1 MTNGADRQSTEVTP
15 DTWTPGR
22 RSTLAAPDTPEQ
34 GMSVP
39 QHASDTEPSTRR
51 RRERN
56 FVLACAA
63 VTVAAITG
71 LVLLLTGDD
80 ERATT
85 PPPSSIEPS
94 NDSASSPPAQMTP
107 EDLAA
112 EEAKSRY
119 LEYTRVEDLIG
130 KSGYENPELYDSV
143 LIDPLN
149 TQFKL
154 AARRAPEGQ
163 RTTGDVEVVSLT
175 VLAVELSDD
184 PVRRYPEVRLQA
196 CLDVS
201 GTDAL
206 DADGNSIVAPGRLDR
221 IKSEAVL
228 QKIPPEAFA
237 SVGDDRPSGWY
248 VVELVQRGEPC

>member
-1 MTNGADRQSTEVTP
+1 MTTDRTSTEGNAMNRT
-15 DTWTPGR
+15 DPGGP
-22 RSTLAAPDTPEQ
+22 TLAGPDTPEH
-34 GMSVP
+34 GMSVTH
-39 QHASDTEPSTRR
+39 QAGRTETSTRR
-51 RRERN
+51 RRERI

-63 VTVAAITG
+63 VTVAAMTG

-80 ERATT
+80 DEPSTT
-85 PPPSSIEPS
+85 PPLSSIEPTNGS
-94 NDSASSPPAQMTP
+94 SSSPPAPMTP
-107 EDLAA
+107 EDVAA

-130 KSGYENPELYDSV
+130 QSGYDNLELYDSV

-175 VLAVELSDD
+175 VLAVQLPDD
-184 PVRRYPEVRLQA
+184 PRKYPEVRLQA

-206 DADGNSIVAPGRLDR
+206 DADGNSIVGPDRLDR
-221 IKSEAVL
+221 IKSEALL
-228 QKIPPEAFA
+228 QKVPQEAFA

-248 VVELVQRGEPC
+248 VAELVQRGEPC